1 MPKAG
6 TRRPAAIGKEAESRA
21 INATNWQPM
30 PGMVKRQCDWC
41 CYYFAAPTDSH
52 GLRPGLR
59 AWPSCS
65 EGWNGETGSAVVQL
79 PRMRL

>member
-1 MPKAG
+1 M
-6 TRRPAAIGKEAESRA
+6 TESWRPAVELEAEARVT
-21 INATNWQPM
+21 NAQPWE
-30 PGMVKRQCDWC
+30 PLLGMVKRQCDWC
-41 CYYFAAPTDSH
+41 RYFFAAPTDSH